1 MISKNYK
8 FEKKWRKRKV
18 KEYSK
23 GIYVKFK
30 LEELEILHNRMKE
43 AGVQNISAY
52 IRKMA
57 LNGYVI
63 IPEWPDLNQ
72 VISLH
77 SNKIVRE
84 IIHAKGIDIGIY
96 TKDFENEYISLTD
109 IAKYRNDNDP
119 RFVIQ
124 NWMRNRNTVE
134 FLAVWEEL
142 HNPDFNRVQF
152 EAVRS
157 EAGLNRFVMTPTK
170 WIEQTNAI
178 GIVSKAGRYGGGT
191 YAHSDIAMAFATWI
205 SPEFQLYIMKDYR
218 RLKQDENSR
227 FSLDWN
233 LNRALSKVNYRIHTD
248 AVKDNLIPPELTPEQ
263 IAYTYASEADLL
275 NVALFGQT
283 AKQWKNNNPGKK
295 GNVRD
300 DANLNQLLVLANM
313 ESYNA
318 ILIEQGKSQSERLIL
333 LRNLAIRQMDTLVSI
348 NLSAVSEL
356 PGGDQVY

>member
-1 MISKNYK
+1 MASPTVSSYPCDYTQAHEPKYQ
-8 FEKKWRKRKV
+8 ELLSYG
-18 KEYSK
+18 EYTLRYCFSEFLQ
-23 GIYVKFK
+23 GGQT
-30 LEELEILHNRMKE
+30 ELRGQIMALICQNIMLAE
-43 AGVQNISAY
+43 AGADGEHGGGIE
-52 IRKMA
+52 MA
-57 LNGYVI
+57 
-63 IPEWPDLNQ
+63 
-72 VISLH
+72 
-77 SNKIVRE
+77 NKIVRE

-227 FSLDWN
+227 LSLDWKYGGESVWSCN
-233 LNRALSKVNYRIHTD
+233 GGYFTHSIIFRDIVKKFNKSK
-248 AVKDNLIPPELTPEQ
+248 E
-263 IAYTYASEADLL
+263 
-275 NVALFGQT
+275 
-283 AKQWKNNNPGKK
+283 
-295 GNVRD
+295 
-300 DANLNQLLVLANM
+300 M
-313 ESYNA
+313 
-318 ILIEQGKSQSERLIL
+318 
-333 LRNLAIRQMDTLVSI
+333 
-348 NLSAVSEL
+348 
-356 PGGDQVY
+356 

>member
-1 MISKNYK
+1 
-8 FEKKWRKRKV
+8 
-18 KEYSK
+18 
-23 GIYVKFK
+23 
-30 LEELEILHNRMKE
+30 
-43 AGVQNISAY
+43 
-52 IRKMA
+52 
-57 LNGYVI
+57 
-63 IPEWPDLNQ
+63 
-72 VISLH
+72 
-77 SNKIVRE
+77 
-84 IIHAKGIDIGIY
+84 
-96 TKDFENEYISLTD
+96 
-109 IAKYRNDNDP
+109 
-119 RFVIQ
+119 
-124 NWMRNRNTVE
+124 MRNRNTVE

-142 HNPDFNRVQF
+142 HNSDFNRVQF

-227 FSLDWN
+227 LSLDWN

-248 AVKDNLIPPELTPEQ
+248 AVKENLIPPELTPEQ

-283 AKQWKNNNPGKK
+283 AKQWKNNNPSKK

-333 LRNLAIRQMDTLVSI
+333 LRNLAIKQMDTLSSI
-348 NLSAVSEL
+348 NLSAVSTL
-356 PGGDQVY
+356 PGGDM